1 LTADPEPT
9 LPNVDRPTRIARCKE
24 RLTMLSY
31 LFKKQHKVEA
41 LIFDYLDTLKRS
53 RNSFDDAMRS
63 CVLNGVM
70 CADFDFHIQQT
81 HKHES
86 RADDIREEIVN
97 LMYGKA
103 LIPESRGDILGLLAT
118 LDLVPEC
125 FEHILYD
132 IQTQKLVM
140 PESVLIDLEELIH
153 ISLESCDT
161 LFALTRALFDKR
173 GGIRDLVQQ
182 IDQHESHCDHI
193 VRRLLSKL
201 FASNEDSFLKLQIKT
216 LVEKIEAISNRT
228 DDVAKRITIISMKR
242 RV

>member
-1 LTADPEPT
+1 
-9 LPNVDRPTRIARCKE
+9 
-24 RLTMLSY
+24 MLSF

-41 LIFDYLDTLKRS
+41 LIFKYLDTLQNS

-86 RADDIREEIVN
+86 RADDIRDEIVG

-103 LIPESRGDILGLLAT
+103 MIPESRGDILGLLAT
-118 LDLVPEC
+118 LDLIPEC

-140 PESVLIDLEELIH
+140 PPPVLADLEELIH
-153 ISLESCDT
+153 ISLDSCDI
-161 LFALTRALFDKR
+161 LFELTRALFDKR

-182 IDQHESHCDHI
+182 IDRHESHCDHI
-193 VRRLLSKL
+193 ARRLLSKL
-201 FASNEDSFLKLQIKT
+201 FTSDEDPLVKMQIKV
-216 LVEKIEAISNRT
+216 LMEKIEAISNRA
-228 DDVAKRITIISMKR
+228 DDVAKRIMIISMKR